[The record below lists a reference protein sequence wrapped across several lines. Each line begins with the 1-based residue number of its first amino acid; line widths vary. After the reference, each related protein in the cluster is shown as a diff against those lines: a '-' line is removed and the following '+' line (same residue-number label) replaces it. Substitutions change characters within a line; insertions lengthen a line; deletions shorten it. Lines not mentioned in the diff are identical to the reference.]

1 LFFSD
6 SKDLNIWRPKITSLK
21 EILGK
26 LGLDDIRFALR
37 QKKNGNKN
45 SLPDPLKR
53 KNSSLQKKTLL
64 KEKENDFS
72 PPLQLQ

>member
-53 KNSSLQKKTLL
+53 KNSFLQKKTLL

>member
-1 LFFSD
+1 
-6 SKDLNIWRPKITSLK
+6 LK

-26 LGLDDIRFALR
+26 LGLGDIRFALR

-45 SLPDPLKR
+45 SLSDPLER
-53 KNSSLQKKTLL
+53 KNSFLQKKTLL
-64 KEKENDFS
+64 KEKDNDFS